1 MVTTFDTLNKLVDT
15 ANMSAKPVQISMD
28 EELLE
33 RVDADPETLEKGRSA
48 FVRSAIEIYLT
59 AKERQ
64 EIDRRIVSA
73 YRGEADA
80 MLDEISDLLGEQVW
94 PEE

>member
-1 MVTTFDTLNKLVDT
+1 
-15 ANMSAKPVQISMD
+15 MSAKPVQISMD